1 MGPGRMK
8 PVITVTMNP
17 TVDVTTTTTRVEE
30 GRKLRCGEPRFDP
43 GGGGIN
49 VARMV
54 RELGGE
60 AVAFFPC
67 GGSTGEMLKDLC
79 GREKLQVEAM
89 PIEGRTRE
97 SLKVFEESSEG
108 TFRFLLPGPRL
119 TDRERDAALDRIED
133 LASGSRF
140 VVLSGSLPPGLAP
153 DFYREAA
160 ERASAAGAR
169 VALDTSGEALTAAIG
184 PSVCV
189 LKPNHDEA
197 AELAGGEIVE
207 DEARRER
214 LLQRLLGEG
223 IEIVFLTLGKKGV
236 FAARRDG
243 TRLRMRPPEVSR
255 GSPVGA
261 GDSFLGAA
269 IHALSNDAPFEEAAR
284 LAVAAAAA
292 AVESEGTSLARRDDI
307 LALCDGVERI
317 AHERAGQ

>member
-1 MGPGRMK
+1 MK
-8 PVITVTMNP
+8 PVITITMNP
-17 TVDVTTTTTRVEE
+17 TVDVTTATTKVEQ

-54 RELGGE
+54 RELGGD

-67 GGSTGEMLKDLC
+67 GGSSGETLKALC
-79 GREKLQVEAM
+79 AREKLQVEAM

-108 TFRFLLPGPRL
+108 TFRFLLPGPHI
-119 TDRERDAALDRIED
+119 TDNEREAALERID
-133 LASGSRF
+133 VLANGSGF

-153 DFYREAA
+153 DFYREAT
-160 ERASAAGAR
+160 ERAAAAGAR
-169 VALDTSGEALTAAIG
+169 VALDTSGEALTEAIG
-184 PSVCV
+184 PAVSV
-189 LKPNHDEA
+189 LKPNHEEA
-197 AELAGGEIVE
+197 ADLAGGEIVD

-214 LLQRLLGEG
+214 LVQRLLGEG
-223 IEIVFLTLGKKGV
+223 IEFVFLTLGEKGV

-243 TRLRMRPPEVSR
+243 ARLRFRPPDVSR

-269 IHALSNDAPFEEAAR
+269 VHALSNDASFEEVTR

-292 AVESEGTSLARRDDI
+292 AVESEGTSLARREDI

-317 AHERAGQ
+317 AHERARQ